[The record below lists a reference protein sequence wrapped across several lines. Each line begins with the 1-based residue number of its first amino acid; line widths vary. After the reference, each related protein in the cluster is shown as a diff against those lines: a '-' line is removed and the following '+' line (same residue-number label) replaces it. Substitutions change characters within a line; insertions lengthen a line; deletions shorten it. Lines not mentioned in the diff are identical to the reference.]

1 MSEALALIS
10 IGRAAR
16 NADII
21 REHGGRT
28 VMAVFCIVRLAD
40 IEQMAG
46 AMGPESAEFAIG
58 EFKARMQDALRS
70 ADEMIPL
77 STRTWALLLKGIT
90 SEDHVILALARLERL
105 LAEPVIIFD
114 EPVMLRVNL
123 GYQVIEGTEPSPE
136 SVFWMAERSLEEAKS
151 AGLIAPKLRASNQKA
166 PGSNWVLERELR
178 QALEDGQF
186 RLHFQPKIDATF
198 RQVVG
203 AEALVR
209 WYSRKRGVVAPGE
222 FIEVIEHSD
231 LAAPFTHFIFKHA
244 LALASAWPGELSVAV
259 NLPPSA
265 LSDESLSHTICDA
278 LAIFDIDPGRLE
290 IEITEGGLLTHT
302 YATIVTL
309 EQIRALGVS
318 IAMDDFGTGYS
329 SLGYLQRFRFDSA
342 ARRVAQGRRADLH
355 RRLRHGTLLAR
366 AAEIAA
372 REPDQDRPQFR
383 GRSDA
388 AARTRQ
394 VHHRPCARTQA
405 ERRRRGRRTG
415 GAGAHS
421 EGAGGQLPAGLL
433 DRETHAAGAVHRVAR
448 QPGRTL
454 SR

>member
-178 QALEDGQF
+178 QALEDGEF

-290 IEITEGGLLTHT
+290 IEITEG
-302 YATIVTL
+302 TL
-309 EQIRALGVS
+309 MHDLAASTARLAALRKVGVQIS
-318 IAMDDFGTGYS
+318 IDDFGTGHS
-329 SLGYLQRFRFDSA
+329 SLAQLKSLPVNQIKIDRSFVAEVTQQPELVKYIIDLAHALKLSVVAEGVEQEEQ
-342 ARRVAQGRRADLH
+342 ARILKAQGANFLQ
-355 RRLRHGTLLAR
+355 GYW
-366 AAEIAA
+366 IAK
-372 REPDQDRPQFR
+372 PMPQEQFIEWLGNQGVR
-383 GRSDA
+383 
-388 AARTRQ
+388 
-394 VHHRPCARTQA
+394 
-405 ERRRRGRRTG
+405 
-415 GAGAHS
+415 
-421 EGAGGQLPAGLL
+421 
-433 DRETHAAGAVHRVAR
+433 
-448 QPGRTL
+448 
-454 SR
+454 

>member
-1 MSEALALIS
+1 MSEALALTS

-16 NADII
+16 NAAII

-151 AGLIAPKLRASNQKA
+151 AGRIAPKLRASNQKA

-178 QALEDGQF
+178 QALEDGEF

-209 WYSRKRGVVAPGE
+209 WYSRKRGVVAPGG

-290 IEITEGGLLTHT
+290 IEITEG
-302 YATIVTL
+302 TL
-309 EQIRALGVS
+309 MHDLAASTARLAALRKVGVQIS
-318 IAMDDFGTGYS
+318 IDDFGTGHS
-329 SLGYLQRFRFDSA
+329 SLAQLKSLPVNQIKIDRSFVAEVTQQPELVKYIIDLAHALKLSVVAEGVEQEEQ
-342 ARRVAQGRRADLH
+342 ARILKAQGANFLQ
-355 RRLRHGTLLAR
+355 GYW
-366 AAEIAA
+366 IAK
-372 REPDQDRPQFR
+372 PMPQEQFIEWLGNQGVR
-383 GRSDA
+383 
-388 AARTRQ
+388 
-394 VHHRPCARTQA
+394 
-405 ERRRRGRRTG
+405 
-415 GAGAHS
+415 
-421 EGAGGQLPAGLL
+421 
-433 DRETHAAGAVHRVAR
+433 
-448 QPGRTL
+448 
-454 SR
+454 

>member
-178 QALEDGQF
+178 QALEDGEF

-290 IEITEGGLLTHT
+290 IEITEG
-302 YATIVTL
+302 TL
-309 EQIRALGVS
+309 MHDLAASTARLAALRKVGVQIS
-318 IAMDDFGTGYS
+318 IDDFGTGHS
-329 SLGYLQRFRFDSA
+329 SLAQLKSLPVNQIKIDRSFVAEVTQQPELVKYIIDLAHALKLSVVAEGVEQA
-342 ARRVAQGRRADLH
+342 EQARILKAQGANFLQ
-355 RRLRHGTLLAR
+355 GYW
-366 AAEIAA
+366 IAK
-372 REPDQDRPQFR
+372 PMPQEQFIEWLGNQGVR
-383 GRSDA
+383 
-388 AARTRQ
+388 
-394 VHHRPCARTQA
+394 
-405 ERRRRGRRTG
+405 
-415 GAGAHS
+415 
-421 EGAGGQLPAGLL
+421 
-433 DRETHAAGAVHRVAR
+433 
-448 QPGRTL
+448 
-454 SR
+454 